1 MKLIEYA
8 QHNFEYQLAVKNH
21 WKTIEN
27 QISWILSK
35 GVASINKNNWKVIM
49 KFSNDP
55 FHPFSTREEYTEK
68 HLREDSSL
76 GDHLTIPE
84 FYKGKDIFIT
94 GKKWRKLS
102 FELE

>member
-1 MKLIEYA
+1 
-8 QHNFEYQLAVKNH
+8 
-21 WKTIEN
+21 
-27 QISWILSK
+27 
-35 GVASINKNNWKVIM
+35 M

-94 GKKWRKLS
+94 GKN
-102 FELE
+102 